1 MRVKEKCLLQAQNE
15 EKLRKY
21 NADLESRHQEDL
33 DRYDALLERS
43 NLLVAKANEE
53 IEMNEQN
60 TTVKIRCLEVDNKK
74 KDVSFT
80 VQK

>member
-21 NADLESRHQEDL
+21 SADLEARHQEDL

-74 KDVSFT
+74 KDVSFI
-80 VQK
+80 